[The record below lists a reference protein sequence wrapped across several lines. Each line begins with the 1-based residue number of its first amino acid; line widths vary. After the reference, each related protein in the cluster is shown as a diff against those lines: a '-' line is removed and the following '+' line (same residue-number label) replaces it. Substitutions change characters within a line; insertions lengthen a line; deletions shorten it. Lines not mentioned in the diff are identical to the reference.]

1 VNVNTK
7 KPYSF
12 YAHRKL
18 LYSIS
23 IAFMVIGIIGILLR
37 GGVALDIQFTG
48 GALLKYTYQGEI
60 NADDVAGAASEILGR
75 QTTAQLTND
84 YVTHENRVVLTLAGE
99 YGMSSD
105 EQTNFLSKLNE
116 KFPSAKFVNA
126 ESSLVQPFYGQRF
139 LQRSLLAVILAVILI
154 LIYEWITFRKIG
166 GLLAGL
172 SAIIAL
178 FHDLAIA
185 FFTCVIAGVP
195 IGDSFVAVALTI
207 VGYSIND
214 TIVVFDRI
222 RENRR
227 VYPKESLE
235 TIADLSVSQ
244 TMTRSIN
251 TNIAVTVSVF
261 LIYILATRASLDS
274 VVAFALPMAIS
285 SVLSIYSTLAL
296 CAPLWVTMQKHR
308 EKKRPHSGNKPE
320 PNKKPEPAKA

>member
-1 VNVNTK
+1 MNVK

-12 YAHRKL
+12 YAHKKI

-23 IAFMVIGIIGILLR
+23 IGFMVIGIIGILLR

-48 GALLKYTYQGEI
+48 GALLKYTYQGEV

-84 YVTHENRVVLTLAGE
+84 YVTHENRIVLTLAGE
-99 YGMSSD
+99 YGMSSE
-105 EQTNFLSKLNE
+105 EQTNFLNKLNA
-116 KFPSAKFVNA
+116 KFPDAKFVSA
-126 ESSLVQPFYGQRF
+126 ESSLVQPFYGHRF
-139 LQRSLLAVILAVILI
+139 LQRSLLAVVLAIILI
-154 LIYEWITFRKIG
+154 LIYEWFSFRKIG

-178 FHDLAIA
+178 FHDLLIA

-227 VYPKESLE
+227 VYPQESLE
-235 TIADLSVSQ
+235 NIADLSVSQ

-251 TNIAVTVSVF
+251 TNIAVAISV
-261 LIYILATRASLDS
+261 LMIYVLATRASLDS
-274 VVAFALPMAIS
+274 VISFALPMVIS
-285 SVLSIYSTLAL
+285 SVLSIYSTIAL
-296 CAPLWVTMQKHR
+296 CAPLWVDMKKHQDNR
-308 EKKRPHSGNKPE
+308 RNRRGNKPE
-320 PNKKPEPAKA
+320 PNKKAEPAKA

>member
-1 VNVNTK
+1 MV
-7 KPYSF
+7 
-12 YAHRKL
+12 
-18 LYSIS
+18 SIG
-23 IAFMVIGIIGILLR
+23 FMVIGIIGILLR

-48 GALLKYTYQGEI
+48 GALLKYSYQGQVDAGEV
-60 NADDVAGAASEILGR
+60 ADAASELLGR
-75 QTTAQLTND
+75 LTTAQLTND

-99 YGMSSD
+99 YGMSST
-105 EQTNFLSKLNE
+105 EQSDFLSKLNE
-116 KFPSAKFVNA
+116 KFPDAKFVSA
-126 ESSLVQPFYGQRF
+126 ESSLVQPFYGHRF
-139 LQRSLLAVILAVILI
+139 LQRSLLAVILAIILI
-154 LIYEWITFRKIG
+154 LIYEWFSFRKIG

-235 TIADLSVSQ
+235 NIADLSVSQ

-251 TNIAVTVSVF
+251 TNIAVAISV
-261 LIYILATRASLDS
+261 LMIYALATRASLDS
-274 VVAFALPMAIS
+274 VISFALPMVIS
-285 SVLSIYSTLAL
+285 SVLSIYSTIAL
-296 CAPLWVTMQKHR
+296 CAPLWVDMKKHQENR
-308 EKKRPHSGNKPE
+308 KNRRGSKPE

>member
-1 VNVNTK
+1 MNVR
-7 KPYSF
+7 KPIHF
-12 YAHRKL
+12 YAHRKV

-23 IAFMVIGIIGILLR
+23 IGIMLIGILGIILR

-48 GALLKYTYQGEI
+48 GALLKYSYQGEI
-60 NADDVAGAASEILGR
+60 SSDAVADSATEILGR
-75 QTTAQLTND
+75 STTAQLTTD

-105 EQTNFLSKLNE
+105 EQTNLLEKLNE
-116 KFPSAKFVNA
+116 KFPDAKFVSA
-126 ESSLVQPFYGQRF
+126 ESSLVQPFYGHRF
-139 LQRSLLAVILAVILI
+139 LERSLIAVILAIFLI

-178 FHDLAIA
+178 FHDLLIA
-185 FFTCVIAGVP
+185 FFTCVIAGIP

-251 TNIAVTVSVF
+251 TNIAVTISVTM
-261 LIYILATRASLDS
+261 IYLLAMRSSLDS
-274 VVAFALPMAIS
+274 VVSFALPMAIS
-285 SVLSIYSTLAL
+285 SMLSIYSTLAL
-296 CAPLWVTMQKHR
+296 CAPLWVDMQKR
-308 EKKRPHSGNKPE
+308 RMKNKPE
-320 PNKKPEPAKA
+320 SGKKPAPAKA